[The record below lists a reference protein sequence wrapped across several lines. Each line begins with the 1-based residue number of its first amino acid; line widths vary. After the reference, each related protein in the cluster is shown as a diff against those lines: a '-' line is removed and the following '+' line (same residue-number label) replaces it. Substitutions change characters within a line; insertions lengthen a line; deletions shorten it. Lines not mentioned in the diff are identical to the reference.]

1 MKFECEMNNTTE
13 ALRRFFRKPF
23 FTDPR
28 TLVGLWLLLPVIA
41 ALLKL
46 SKCNNFLIF
55 KYVFWHAWGQ
65 LPLYEP
71 YPAEY
76 FDTNHYGPAFSL
88 VIAPFAVVP
97 QWLGLLLWEVMLAM
111 SLYVAV
117 RRLPMEWRKQV
128 FVYWFCAHELLTAL
142 FMSQFNIAI
151 AAIIVGTYAC
161 VEREREG
168 TAAFL
173 VMLGTFVKLY
183 GIVGLAFFFFSR
195 HKARFAMWLAV
206 WAAVFFVLPMAI
218 SSPEYIVGQ
227 YKAWWVSLT
236 EKNADNMF
244 SGGQNQ
250 SLLGLVRKISRCP
263 SYSDL
268 WLIVPGLAAFAL
280 PYLRRGQWHHEAF
293 RCAFLASTLLF
304 VVLFSTGSESSTYII
319 ALTGAALWY
328 VKAPWQ
334 RSRLDVALMVF
345 AFILT
350 SMSPS
355 DLFPAYLR
363 KHYVQPYALKALP
376 CVLIWI
382 KLVVEM
388 TTRDYAPRTAA
399 TTLRAHE
406 NARQR

>member
-28 TLVGLWLLLPVIA
+28 TLVGLWLLLPVVA

-76 FDTNHYGPAFSL
+76 FDTNHYGPAFSM

-151 AAIIVGTYAC
+151 AAIIVGTYVC

-280 PYLRRGQWHHEAF
+280 PYLRRGQWRHESF

-304 VVLFSTGSESSTYII
+304 LVLFSTGSESSTYII

-399 TTLRAHE
+399 TTLRSHE

>member
-28 TLVGLWLLLPVIA
+28 TLVGLWLLLPVVA

-280 PYLRRGQWHHEAF
+280 PYLRRGQWCHEAF

>member
-28 TLVGLWLLLPVIA
+28 TLVGLWLLLPVVA

-76 FDTNHYGPAFSL
+76 FDTNHYGPAFSM

-151 AAIIVGTYAC
+151 AAIIVGTYVC

-268 WLIVPGLAAFAL
+268 WLIVPGLAAFAQ
-280 PYLRRGQWHHEAF
+280 PYLRRGQWRHEAF